1 MIISR
6 KSRYVYNPLLE
17 EDKLAAE
24 LEKQGKHVIKLNAGD
39 PAAYFK
45 TPSYIINAFVEA
57 LKEGRTAYANAAG
70 VKELREAIAE
80 RYWRMYRSSISP
92 ESIVVTQGVSEAID
106 FINAIM
112 LNPGDAAILFR
123 PYYPLYPL
131 YLLENGGK
139 PIFENYYE
147 SLSWNIDTEKLEK
160 TIKKNARKKPK
171 YMLITNPNNPTGTV
185 LDRKVLEEIVELA
198 NNYGIMLISDEI
210 YDEIVF
216 SNAKF
221 TSISEIAKGMPYA
234 ILNGASK
241 AYDATGFR
249 LGYVLLPEHDAKSEQ
264 LLAKLVDYAQARLS
278 ASTPAQ
284 YAFAKALVNS
294 KEHEKQVRSMVKEI
308 EERVGLA
315 TKLINKS
322 KHMHVVE
329 PQAAFYLFPKV
340 NLKQLGFKNDKEF
353 TESLLKEE
361 QVQLSRGSGFGAE
374 GYVRIVGLAQ
384 KDILSLAINKIIEFC
399 ERHAKE
405 A

>member
-1 MIISR
+1 MITSR

-39 PAAYFK
+39 PTAYFK
-45 TPSYIINAFVEA
+45 TPGYIIRAFVEA
-57 LKEGRTAYANAAG
+57 LKEGKTAYANAAG

-80 RYWRMYRSSISP
+80 RYWRMYRLSISP

-106 FINAIM
+106 FINAIL

-160 TIKKNARKKPK
+160 TIKKNARKRPK

-221 TSISEIAKGMPYA
+221 TSVSEIAKGVPYA
-234 ILNGASK
+234 IFNGASK

-249 LGYVLLPEHDAKSEQ
+249 LGYVLVPEHDEKSEQ

-308 EERVGLA
+308 EERVRLA
-315 TKLINKS
+315 TKLVNKS
-322 KHMHVVE
+322 AYMHTIE

-361 QVQLSRGSGFGAE
+361 YVQLSRGSGFGAE

-399 ERHAKE
+399 ERHARE